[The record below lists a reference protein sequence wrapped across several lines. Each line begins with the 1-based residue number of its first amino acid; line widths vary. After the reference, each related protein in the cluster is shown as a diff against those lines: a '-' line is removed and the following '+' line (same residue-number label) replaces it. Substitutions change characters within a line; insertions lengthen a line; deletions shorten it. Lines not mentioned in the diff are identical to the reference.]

1 VFARVLGS
9 APGPAYLWFSVIV
22 FGAAASVV
30 KILHDLG
37 LQFPVDGRNA
47 ISFCN
52 LLFAGNACATIVL
65 YGVHRK
71 SWNRETLKK
80 VSAGEWCALIVLAFM
95 ANALAPGLFYLAIEN
110 TMVTGVVLVTQIEP
124 PLLLLL
130 SCLIFGD
137 RFGWWSVI
145 GSIVCATGVAL
156 TVFLQ
161 PMGGEYMIGK
171 GEFFAA
177 AAAVTYAFSTIIAR
191 KFLRGVPLGIFSVFR
206 VAVGTVA
213 FFIIALYLF
222 GPAHF
227 MDVGSPFLW
236 QWMVI
241 YGGIIVVSGQLAWDF
256 GMRRSR
262 SLDVSVATS
271 FAPVAGVVAAIL
283 ILNEQPNMAQFI
295 GGGVLLAGI
304 LICLVGARR
313 KGKQDSTVEMDDDD
327 DMSDTTAVID
337 GECRTGFKGI

>member
-1 VFARVLGS
+1 VFARALGNI
-9 APGPAYLWFSVIV
+9 PGPAYLWFSVIV

-30 KILHDLG
+30 KILHALG
-37 LQFPVDGRNA
+37 MQFPVDGRNA

-137 RFGWWSVI
+137 RFGWWSVV
-145 GSIVCATGVAL
+145 GSIICATGVAL

-177 AAAVTYAFSTIIAR
+177 AAAVTYAISTVIAR
-191 KFLRGVPLGIFSVFR
+191 RFLRGIPLGIFSVFR

-213 FFIIALYLF
+213 FFVIALYLF
-222 GPAHF
+222 GPSHF

-236 QWMVI
+236 KWMVV

-271 FAPVAGVVAAIL
+271 FAPVAGVVGAIL

-313 KGKQDSTVEMDDDD
+313 KGKQDTTVEMDDED